1 MNHIDDI
8 YSTLGL
14 SRNDILNDYYTACVS
29 RTMSRLGRREV
40 LSGKAKFGIFADG
53 MELPQ
58 LAMARVF
65 RHGDFRSGYYRDQT
79 LMVALGILTPQ
90 QMFAALYADTDIEAE
105 PASSGRQMVG
115 HFSTHLVDKDGEWI
129 KTTDKYNSSSDMS
142 CTSGQMPRGL
152 GLALA
157 SQKYERLPLLAQK
170 NSQLTQGG
178 KEITFINIGNA
189 AAAEGAFFE
198 VMNTIAIRQLPA
210 IVSVYDNDY
219 GISVTNDIEMA
230 KGSVSR
236 ALKGLETEDAA
247 KGIHIIEVC
256 GWDYASLI
264 EAYREAE
271 DYTRNKRIPTLV
283 HVVGLTQPY
292 AHSTSG
298 SHERYKSSERLAW
311 EASHDCNAR
320 FAKWIVENG
329 IASQE
334 ELKDIESRSEQA
346 VKDGRKRALDSYE
359 APIKKE
365 YSRLLPLVKAVMTV
379 STHREEIQQMID
391 EAARETLITRRRGI
405 SLARRVLILTAKEN
419 IAQKSD
425 IKAWLEDTL
434 KENDERYAS
443 HLYSPR
449 DKIGTEAIKVAPQ
462 YDNNAT
468 EVDGRVILR
477 DNFHLLFEKHHNL
490 FAFGEDVGRMGDVNQ
505 GMEGLQKT
513 FGEERVFDTGI
524 RETSIIGEAMGMAMR
539 GLRPIAEIQYLDY
552 IIYALTVMSDDVAT
566 LSHRTRGTQKA
577 PVIVRTRGHRLEGIW
592 HSGSQM
598 GGLLGLLRGMYIL
611 TPRDMTRAAGFY
623 NTLMECDTPALV
635 VENLLSYRKKELL
648 PANLSEIRTPIGV
661 AEVVREG
668 RDVTMVSYGTAFSFA
683 SIACE
688 KLSQMG
694 IDVEL
699 IDPQS
704 LLPFDM
710 TGVIGESL
718 KKTSRLVVVD
728 EDVKGGA
735 SAYMLENILTTQGGY
750 NYLDSAPVCVTAR
763 EHRPTY
769 ADDGDYHAKPQVDD
783 IMEAV
788 IAMMHEAYPC
798 KF

>member
-1 MNHIDDI
+1 
-8 YSTLGL
+8 
-14 SRNDILNDYYTACVS
+14 V
-29 RTMSRLGRREV
+29 
-40 LSGKAKFGIFADG
+40 
-53 MELPQ
+53 
-58 LAMARVF
+58 
-65 RHGDFRSGYYRDQT
+65 
-79 LMVALGILTPQ
+79 
-90 QMFAALYADTDIEAE
+90 
-105 PASSGRQMVG
+105 
-115 HFSTHLVDKDGEWI
+115 
-129 KTTDKYNSSSDMS
+129 
-142 CTSGQMPRGL
+142 
-152 GLALA
+152 
-157 SQKYERLPLLAQK
+157 
-170 NSQLTQGG
+170 
-178 KEITFINIGNA
+178 KE
-189 AAAEGAFFE
+189 
-198 VMNTIAIRQLPA
+198 
-210 IVSVYDNDY
+210 
-219 GISVTNDIEMA
+219 
-230 KGSVSR
+230 
-236 ALKGLETEDAA
+236 
-247 KGIHIIEVC
+247 
-256 GWDYASLI
+256 
-264 EAYREAE
+264 
-271 DYTRNKRIPTLV
+271 
-283 HVVGLTQPY
+283 LTQPY
-292 AHSTSG
+292 GHSTSG
-298 SHERYKSSERLAW
+298 SHERYKSSERLSW
-311 EASHDCNAR
+311 EADHDCNAR
-320 FAKWIVENG
+320 FKRWIEENG
-329 IASQE
+329 IASRE
-334 ELKDIESRSEQA
+334 ELEEIEARSEQA

-391 EAARETLITRRRGI
+391 EADRETLITRRRGI

-425 IKAWLEDTL
+425 IKAWLEDVL
-434 KENDERYAS
+434 KGNEERYAS

-635 VENLLSYRKKELL
+635 IENLLSYRKKELL

-710 TGVIGESL
+710 MGVIGESL

-788 IAMMHEAYPC
+788 IAMMHEAYPD
-798 KF
+798 KY

>member
-1 MNHIDDI
+1 MNHTDDI
-8 YSTLGL
+8 YTLLGL
-14 SRNDILNDYYTACVS
+14 SREDILDDYYTASLS
-29 RTMSRLGRREV
+29 RTMSRMGRREV

-65 RHGDFRSGYYRDQT
+65 HRGDFRSGYYRDQT
-79 LMVALGILTPQ
+79 LMVALGVLTPQ
-90 QMFAALYADTDIEAE
+90 QMFAALYAETDTSAE

-115 HFSTHLVDKDGEWI
+115 HFSTHLVDEKGEWI
-129 KTTDKYNSSSDMS
+129 KTIDKYNSSSDMS

-157 SQKYERLPLLAQK
+157 SQKYERLPLLSQE
-170 NSQLTQGG
+170 NSHLTLGG

-198 VMNTIAIRQLPA
+198 VMNTIAIKSLPA

-219 GISVTNDIEMA
+219 GISVTNDIEMS

-236 ALKGLETEDAA
+236 ALKGLEKEDNHN
-247 KGIHIIEVC
+247 GLHIIEVN
-256 GWDYASLI
+256 GWDYPALI
-264 EAYREAE
+264 NAYKQAN

-283 HVVGLTQPY
+283 HVRELTQPY
-292 AHSTSG
+292 GHSTSG
-298 SHERYKSSERLAW
+298 SHERYKSSERLEW
-311 EASHDCNAR
+311 EAEHDCNAR
-320 FAKWIVENG
+320 FGRWIVENG
-329 IASQE
+329 IATQE
-334 ELKDIESRSEQA
+334 ELSQIEARAEND
-346 VKDGRKRALDSYE
+346 VKEGRKRALEYYE
-359 APIKKE
+359 KPIKE
-365 YSRLLPLVKAVMTV
+365 EFSRLLPLVKAIMSV
-379 STHREEIQQMID
+379 SAHGKKIQEMID
-391 EAARETLITRRRGI
+391 NAQKETLITRSTGL
-405 SLARRVLILTAKEN
+405 SLARRVLMLTLNEN
-419 IAQKSD
+419 IAQKKD
-425 IKAWLEDTL
+425 VKDWVDKVLA
-434 KENDERYAS
+434 ENENRYAS

-449 DKIGTEAIKVAPQ
+449 DKVGKDAVILPPQ
-462 YDNNAT
+462 YDKDAPM
-468 EVDGRVILR
+468 VDGRVILR

-505 GMEGLQKT
+505 GMENLQAVY
-513 FGEERVFDTGI
+513 GEERVFDTGI
-524 RETSIIGEAMGMAMR
+524 RETSIIGKALGMAMR

-577 PVIVRTRGHRLEGIW
+577 PVIIRTRGHRLEGIW

-598 GGLLGLLRGMYIL
+598 GGLLGLLRGIYIL

-623 NTLMECDTPALV
+623 NTLMDCNTPALI
-635 VENLLSYRKKELL
+635 VENLISYRKKEPL
-648 PANLSEIRTPIGV
+648 PSNLSEIRTPIGV
-661 AEVVREG
+661 AEVVRQG
-668 RDVTMVSYGTAFSFA
+668 KDLTMVSYGAAFSFA
-683 SIACE
+683 SAACE

-694 IDVEL
+694 IEVEL

-718 KKTSRLVVVD
+718 KKTSRLMIVD

-735 SAYMLENILTTQGGY
+735 SAYMLENILTTQKGY
-750 NYLDSAPVCVTAR
+750 ELLDSAPVCVTAR
-763 EHRPTY
+763 DHRPTY

-788 IAMMHEAYPC
+788 IAMMHEVYPHR
-798 KF
+798 F

>member
-1 MNHIDDI
+1 MNHIDEI
-8 YSTLGL
+8 YSSLGL
-14 SRNDILNDYYTACVS
+14 SRDDILNDYYTACVS
-29 RTMSRLGRREV
+29 RAMSRLGRREV

-90 QMFAALYADTDIEAE
+90 QMFAALYADTDTKAE

-115 HFSTHLVDKDGEWI
+115 HFSTHLVDKEGQWI
-129 KTTDKYNSSSDMS
+129 KTTDRYNSSSDMS
-142 CTSGQMPRGL
+142 CTSGQMPRGM
-152 GLALA
+152 GLAIA

-170 NSQLTQGG
+170 NSQFTLGG

-198 VMNTIAIRQLPA
+198 VMNTIAIRQLPT

-236 ALKGLETEDAA
+236 ALKGLEREENAD
-247 KGIHIIEVC
+247 GIHIIEVY
-256 GWDYASLI
+256 GWDYKSLI

-283 HVVGLTQPY
+283 HVRELTQPY
-292 AHSTSG
+292 GHSTSG

-311 EASHDCNAR
+311 EAEHDCNAR
-320 FAKWIVENG
+320 FARWIVEGG
-329 IASQE
+329 IASRE
-334 ELKDIESRSEQA
+334 ELEEIESRSEED
-346 VKDGRKRALDSYE
+346 VKAARKRALDSYE
-359 APIKKE
+359 TPIKEE
-365 YSRLLPLVKAVMTV
+365 YSRLLPFVKAVMSV
-379 STHREEIQQMID
+379 SAHREEIQQMID
-391 EAARETLITRRRGI
+391 DAARETLITRSRGI
-405 SLARRVLILTAKEN
+405 SLARRVLIITAKEN
-419 IAQKSD
+419 IAQKKN
-425 IKAWLEDTL
+425 IKAWLEETL
-434 KENDERYAS
+434 SGNEERYAS

-449 DKIGTEAIKVAPQ
+449 DKVGAEAIITPPLYANDAPM
-462 YDNNAT
+462 
-468 EVDGRVILR
+468 VDGRVILR
-477 DNFHLLFEKHHNL
+477 DNFHQLFEKHINL

-505 GMEGLQKT
+505 GMEGLQKA

-524 RETSIIGEAMGMAMR
+524 REVSIIGKAMGMAMR

-552 IIYALTVMSDDVAT
+552 IIYALTVLVDDISS

-623 NTLMECDTPALV
+623 NTLMECETPAIV

-648 PANLSEIRTPIGV
+648 PANLSELRTPIGV
-661 AEVVREG
+661 AEVVRKG

-683 SIACE
+683 SMACE

-694 IDVEL
+694 IEVEL

-710 TGVIGESL
+710 TGVIGDSL
-718 KKTSRLVVVD
+718 KKTSRLVIVD
-728 EDVKGGA
+728 EDIKGGA

-750 NYLDSAPVCVTAR
+750 NYLDSAPVCITAR

-783 IMEAV
+783 IMEAI
-788 IAMMHEAYPC
+788 IAMMHEAYPD
-798 KF
+798 KY